1 MSTNDR
7 ARPWWRRLVA
17 ALAPTPPD
25 GPERLARHY
34 SGEVRLADALI
45 RDAEPL
51 ARYPQARVRILEA
64 AERARGRA
72 ERIRLALEE
81 SGHPVTEPATRDGLR
96 SPTAWDGL
104 RASVSE
110 VSVMSERYLAD
121 AYVMERGHPVIAGVL
136 HDLHR
141 ESARDRRDLIWTL
154 AQLTR
159 TAVVTTTSFEEVAD
173 VDGVTRRV
181 RKPRCRLTEGR
192 DDSKPLGWSDLA
204 ADDRRIKPGA

>member
-1 MSTNDR
+1 VSTNDR
-7 ARPWWRRLVA
+7 TRPWWRRLGA

-34 SGEVRLADALI
+34 ADEVRLAEALA

-51 ARYPQARVRILEA
+51 VRYPQARVRILEA

-72 ERIRLALEE
+72 QRIRRALEE
-81 SGHPVTEPATRDGLR
+81 SGYPATEPATRGGLR

-110 VSVMSERYLAD
+110 VSGLSERYLAD
-121 AYVMERGHPVIAGVL
+121 AYVMERGHPEIAGLL
-136 HDLHR
+136 HALHR

-159 TAVVTTTSFEEVAD
+159 TAATTTSFEEVA
-173 VDGVTRRV
+173 
-181 RKPRCRLTEGR
+181 
-192 DDSKPLGWSDLA
+192 A
-204 ADDRRIKPGA
+204 GASTM